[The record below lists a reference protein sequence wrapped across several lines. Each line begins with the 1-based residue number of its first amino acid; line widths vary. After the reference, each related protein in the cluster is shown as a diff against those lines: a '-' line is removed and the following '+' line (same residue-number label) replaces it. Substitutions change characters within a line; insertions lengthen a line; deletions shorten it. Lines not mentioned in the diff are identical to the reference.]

1 MFRVLVIS
9 NSSRLCIGF
18 CVECNFKTQDEIEEE
33 GTLSKFKLKTFD
45 ANEKVK
51 DAKLEKLKEE
61 MGLDDTGNFI
71 FSNYQCFL

>member
-1 MFRVLVIS
+1 M
-9 NSSRLCIGF
+9 
-18 CVECNFKTQDEIEEE
+18 QDEIEEE

-61 MGLDDTGNFI
+61 MGLDDTGNYMFSQYKCFQIFI
-71 FSNYQCFL
+71 NSQAQNCQYSTIDFRIF

>member
-1 MFRVLVIS
+1 M
-9 NSSRLCIGF
+9 
-18 CVECNFKTQDEIEEE
+18 QDEIEEE

-61 MGLDDTGNFI
+61 MGLDDTGNSIYTNNQSFYE
-71 FSNYQCFL
+71 FYQVSGILQVLMN

>member
-1 MFRVLVIS
+1 M
-9 NSSRLCIGF
+9 
-18 CVECNFKTQDEIEEE
+18 QDEIEEE

-61 MGLDDTGNFI
+61 MGLDDTGNSV
-71 FSNYQCFL
+71 FSNYQSFYEFGT